1 MRDAG
6 NKAYKHECLIAYIKL
21 YPKEGRFQLTDKSL
35 KNDVRRWLLGIFR
48 DPIVEI
54 LLKNSQLTKTQ
65 LETLLIDLLA
75 EKISGKK
82 IVYEEKAKMRLIKS
96 GVSRG
101 SFNRTLA
108 QARGNVIKS
117 IYTVILLGYLG
128 ILDTPNLEPY
138 IEIANRIRDYMEAY
152 QAFWKEKQTK
162 EYLKVLQMLQQS
174 LEHELLNLSKQK
186 SMSKKL

>member
-1 MRDAG
+1 LKD
-6 NKAYKHECLIAYIKL
+6 
-21 YPKEGRFQLTDKSL
+21 DSL
-35 KNDVRRWLLGIFR
+35 KDHVRRWLSGIFR

-54 LLKNSQLTKTQ
+54 LLKNSQLTKIQ

-75 EKISGKK
+75 EKISGKR
-82 IVYEEKAKMRLIKS
+82 IVYENKAKMRLIKS

-108 QARGNVIKS
+108 QARNNTIKS

-128 ILDTPNLEPY
+128 IMDTPNLEPY

-152 QAFWKEKQTK
+152 RNFWQEEKQSK
-162 EYLKVLQMLQQS
+162 EHLRIMQMLQ
-174 LEHELLNLSKQK
+174 HELENGLLGLSKSK
-186 SMSKKL
+186 SMVRKS

>member
-1 MRDAG
+1 M
-6 NKAYKHECLIAYIKL
+6 
-21 YPKEGRFQLTDKSL
+21 
-35 KNDVRRWLLGIFR
+35 KNDVRRWLSGIFR

-75 EKISGKK
+75 EKISGKR
-82 IVYEEKAKMRLIKS
+82 IVYEDKAKMRLIKS

-108 QARGNVIKS
+108 QARTNTIKS
-117 IYTVILLGYLG
+117 IYTLILLGYLG
-128 ILDTPNLEPY
+128 VLDTPNLDPY

-152 QAFWKEKQTK
+152 RNFWQEGKQTK
-162 EYLKVLQMLQQS
+162 EHLRIMQMLQQ
-174 LEHELLNLSKQK
+174 ELKNGLLRLSKSK
-186 SMSKKL
+186 SMAGKS